1 MVVQNQEGGIFKMEK
16 TNFRQLFEVDLNNR
30 ELSKLKTKMREAG
43 IEEMTEEEFINFE
56 SNLDERQ
63 Q

>member
-1 MVVQNQEGGIFKMEK
+1 MEK